1 MRFVN
6 RLPLHARLVAGFVAA
21 MFVLLTGAGVFV
33 YWRVEYALN
42 RGLDGELRRATQ
54 TIAPLVRA
62 DGTVSDDDRANLM
75 AFFQANIEA
84 TKSGGKP
91 DENDP
96 QLQKGF
102 ALLNAYLGK
111 CM

>member
-1 MRFVN
+1 MDSVGK
-6 RLPLHARLVAGFVAA
+6 RLRPFALAIAATALVAVPARTGWAYGFSDVCGAHMFEAKDCTCMAGKVA
-21 MFVLLTGAGVFV
+21 
-33 YWRVEYALN
+33 
-42 RGLDGELRRATQ
+42 
-54 TIAPLVRA
+54 
-62 DGTVSDDDRANLM
+62 SDDDRANLM

-96 QLQKGF
+96 KLQKGF
-102 ALLNAYLGK
+102 ALLNDYLGK

>member
-1 MRFVN
+1 MSSVGK
-6 RLPLHARLVAGFVAA
+6 RLTPVALAVAVTALVAAPARTGWADAFSDACVAA
-21 MFVLLTGAGVFV
+21 GAGMFEAKDCTCMGGKV
-33 YWRVEYALN
+33 A
-42 RGLDGELRRATQ
+42 
-54 TIAPLVRA
+54 
-62 DGTVSDDDRANLM
+62 SDDDRANLM

-96 QLQKGF
+96 KLQKGF
-102 ALLNAYLGK
+102 ALLNDYLGK